1 MLNTSILT
9 TAAQCFSRTR
19 RVSVRHGQPRTDGQ
33 SIWLPGIKPELTPTE
48 LQVLRGFF
56 DHECAHLIY
65 DSFKVMRLPDLY
77 ADKHLHSV
85 FNAIED
91 VRIEH
96 RLNLEYPGTVS
107 SISAIRGHSLSRGNA
122 TMPQLSAFDQAA
134 TALIWYGYGIKRET
148 VKYIPA
154 GWAVLDMMNLSKYD
168 EVLANLG
175 TVEPEELV
183 PVAKDLRNQIMS
195 ILQNLKEDGEPEPT
209 GDPGDAG
216 DSQSGDSQSG
226 DSQSD
231 GSSSSDPQ
239 SGDSQPSDSQSG
251 DSQSGDSQSGD
262 SQSGGRGK
270 SEDWSSDVGDKMKSG
285 STYSDFLDS
294 IQDDANYPATS
305 ADSMQSITQAIATA
319 SRAYKFQ
326 CGSGILGSDYSE
338 LHRDA
343 MRIARALHDRIL
355 ARDRVHWSTP
365 KESGH
370 RIDRR
375 VLAGV
380 ASGQTVNAFNRR
392 RVDRAIHTQVSII
405 LDSSGSMRGS
415 CHAAGLAALT
425 IADATETLGCP
436 TSILAFSESVKIM
449 KTPGRIHANTKRIAI
464 SDGCTNL
471 LPALIREAMDA
482 EAMPRHRRVVFV
494 ITDGETVNSMNCME
508 MIRENRKRGVTYFGI
523 CVNMSKPHMVANCCD
538 VAVACGVGELAAKM
552 EAALR
557 TL

>member
-154 GWAVLDMMNLSKYD
+154 GWAVLDMMDLSKYD

-195 ILQNLKEDGEPEPT
+195 ILQTLKEDGEPEPT

-251 DSQSGDSQSGD
+251 
-262 SQSGGRGK
+262 
-270 SEDWSSDVGDKMKSG
+270 
-285 STYSDFLDS
+285 
-294 IQDDANYPATS
+294 
-305 ADSMQSITQAIATA
+305 
-319 SRAYKFQ
+319 
-326 CGSGILGSDYSE
+326 
-338 LHRDA
+338 
-343 MRIARALHDRIL
+343 L
-355 ARDRVHWSTP
+355 AVW
-365 KESGH
+365 
-370 RIDRR
+370 
-375 VLAGV
+375 
-380 ASGQTVNAFNRR
+380 
-392 RVDRAIHTQVSII
+392 
-405 LDSSGSMRGS
+405 
-415 CHAAGLAALT
+415 
-425 IADATETLGCP
+425 
-436 TSILAFSESVKIM
+436 
-449 KTPGRIHANTKRIAI
+449 
-464 SDGCTNL
+464 
-471 LPALIREAMDA
+471 
-482 EAMPRHRRVVFV
+482 
-494 ITDGETVNSMNCME
+494 
-508 MIRENRKRGVTYFGI
+508 
-523 CVNMSKPHMVANCCD
+523 
-538 VAVACGVGELAAKM
+538 
-552 EAALR
+552 
-557 TL
+557 